1 MYLGS
6 ITAIAALVVGALA
19 TPLLI
24 DSSRDRVLDKRAT
37 PDVKQGDYTDQQ
49 VNQIKKAHSD
59 AIKMAS
65 TVVSWSKHPDTFDPI
80 FKKYFDIADRD
91 PVVGKDRT

>member
-1 MYLGS
+1 MRLGC
-6 ITAIAALVVGALA
+6 ITAIAALVVGTLA
-19 TPLLI
+19 TPLHI
-24 DSSRDRVLDKRAT
+24 ASSHDRVHDKRAT

-91 PVVGKDRT
+91 PVVGKHRT

>member
-1 MYLGS
+1 MLLGS
-6 ITAIAALVVGALA
+6 ITVTAVLAVATLA
-19 TPLLI
+19 TPLRI
-24 DSSRDRVLDKRAT
+24 DSSSLRVLDKRAT

-65 TVVSWSKHPDTFDPI
+65 TVVHWSKHPETFDPI
-80 FKKYFDIADRD
+80 FTKYFDIADRD
-91 PVVGKDRT
+91 PVVGKHEP